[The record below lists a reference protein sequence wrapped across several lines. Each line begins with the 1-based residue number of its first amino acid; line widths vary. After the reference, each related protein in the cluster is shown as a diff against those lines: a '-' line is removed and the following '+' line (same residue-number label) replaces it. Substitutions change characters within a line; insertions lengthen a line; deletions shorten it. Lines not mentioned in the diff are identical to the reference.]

1 MSVERSESEVGSKG
15 RAVHRKD
22 SSATGASSVHSGSA
36 ASVPLV
42 EPLAHMVQDIRLHG
56 EGSGSGSSGKTG
68 NGNGN
73 GGASAGRGSTRGR
86 RDRAEEWVRRTRPD
100 EIDSKV
106 GKSGKAVNVTT
117 NYFNLL
123 KRPSWRLFKYR
134 VDMVP
139 EEDHMKRRKAL
150 LYVHKEKLPQMMFD
164 GTLAFMVDRM
174 DQDPMVLESTNRDG
188 TVVRI
193 TLRLVEELTPNDF
206 HYMQFFN
213 IVLRKVMEGLGL
225 TQIRRDFFD
234 PKAKKELKQYKL
246 EVWPGYV
253 TTINQME
260 QNLMLSVKVEH
271 KVLRMDTVHDQIS
284 TVIGKN
290 RDNYR
295 AAVTK
300 ELLGKI
306 VMTRYNNE
314 TYKIDDIAWNENPM
328 STFNGR
334 HGEITYVDYYQ
345 NKYNRAIRDLKQ
357 PLIISLPTLRDKRAC
372 APSEALP
379 KMLIPELCNMTG
391 LTDDQRNNFQLMK
404 AMGDITR
411 PDPEKRVQALRGFS
425 DRLANTPECQAVLK
439 SWHIE
444 FAQDLANFRARC
456 LDPEPI
462 LGSGNAKFQY
472 KSENADWSGA
482 FRNWKQVS
490 AMKLDKWVVLHPPKA
505 GDQVKEFL
513 NCISKVGPSLGMI
526 IAKPKVYELGDTR
539 PTTYVKELRIV
550 VAQSQPR
557 LVMIIIPSKTGE
569 HYAAVKNI
577 CCVESAVP
585 SQVITSSVLAKPK
598 GLMSVA
604 TKVVVQMN
612 CKMGGEPWAVDIP
625 MKNTMVLGYDTY
637 HDSLHKDK
645 SAGALVASLN
655 KNFTRFISSAHI
667 HDRMSEMT
675 DHMVPAV
682 TKALRKYIEVNGQA
696 PERVIMY
703 RDGVGDGQISY
714 VLDHEVAAIEQCFKM
729 QRLEGVKFTYV
740 IVSKRINTKFFAMN
754 GKPGNV
760 NSGTIVDD
768 VVTQPERYDFF
779 LVSQSVT
786 QGTVNPTSYNI
797 VKDTSGLKPEHMQRL
812 TYKLTHLYY
821 NWPGTVRVP
830 APCQYAHKLALLV
843 GDALHKVPSPTG
855 EMNDLLYFL

>member
-1 MSVERSESEVGSKG
+1 M
-15 RAVHRKD
+15 
-22 SSATGASSVHSGSA
+22 
-36 ASVPLV
+36 
-42 EPLAHMVQDIRLHG
+42 QDIRLHG

-150 LYVHKEKLPQMMFD
+150 LYVHKETLPQMMFD

-271 KVLRMDTVHDQIS
+271 KVLRMDTVHDQINI
-284 TVIGKN
+284 VIGKN

-444 FAQDLANFRARC
+444 FAQDLANFRYVQT
-456 LDPEPI
+456 DPQPHVCSTFV
-462 LGSGNAKFQY
+462 LFYQGKMSG
-472 KSENADWSGA
+472 
-482 FRNWKQVS
+482 
-490 AMKLDKWVVLHPPKA
+490 P
-505 GDQVKEFL
+505 
-513 NCISKVGPSLGMI
+513 
-526 IAKPKVYELGDTR
+526 
-539 PTTYVKELRIV
+539 
-550 VAQSQPR
+550 
-557 LVMIIIPSKTGE
+557 
-569 HYAAVKNI
+569 
-577 CCVESAVP
+577 
-585 SQVITSSVLAKPK
+585 
-598 GLMSVA
+598 
-604 TKVVVQMN
+604 
-612 CKMGGEPWAVDIP
+612 
-625 MKNTMVLGYDTY
+625 
-637 HDSLHKDK
+637 
-645 SAGALVASLN
+645 
-655 KNFTRFISSAHI
+655 
-667 HDRMSEMT
+667 
-675 DHMVPAV
+675 
-682 TKALRKYIEVNGQA
+682 
-696 PERVIMY
+696 
-703 RDGVGDGQISY
+703 
-714 VLDHEVAAIEQCFKM
+714 
-729 QRLEGVKFTYV
+729 
-740 IVSKRINTKFFAMN
+740 
-754 GKPGNV
+754 
-760 NSGTIVDD
+760 
-768 VVTQPERYDFF
+768 
-779 LVSQSVT
+779 
-786 QGTVNPTSYNI
+786 
-797 VKDTSGLKPEHMQRL
+797 
-812 TYKLTHLYY
+812 
-821 NWPGTVRVP
+821 
-830 APCQYAHKLALLV
+830 
-843 GDALHKVPSPTG
+843 
-855 EMNDLLYFL
+855 